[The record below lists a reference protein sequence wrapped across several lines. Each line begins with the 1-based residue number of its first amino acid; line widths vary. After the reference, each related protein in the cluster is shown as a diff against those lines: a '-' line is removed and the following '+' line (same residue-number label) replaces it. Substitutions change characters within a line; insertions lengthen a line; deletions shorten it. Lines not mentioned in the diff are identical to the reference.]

1 MDKIVPKGETLD
13 QWGERCL
20 SRKKARMTNLLKI
33 ANPDEALYREIMLAL
48 GYRNNKVQFLEL
60 ATITPYSEIKTLK
73 DREQIRKTLLFRG
86 GFSEDKD
93 GFPEDFDFSLK
104 MESAVWSYRGTRPA
118 NFPEKRI
125 RQFALFLEE
134 SCRAGGIEGIFR
146 KRIIENY
153 ATQLNKN
160 QAIKTAQAIG
170 SINGIG
176 KQRALEILFNI
187 ILPFFLVL
195 FEEEGKRQYLDF
207 IERLYEV
214 HPALEDNS
222 RTKAMK
228 AKLLGNPPIPPL
240 AKGGE
245 GGLIYKVGVGGL
257 KINSV
262 KQYMGLLELYNKDI
276 GGGGQDDS

>member
-1 MDKIVPKGETLD
+1 MVFNADLLD
-13 QWGERCL
+13 HWGEKCIA
-20 SRKKARMTNLLKI
+20 RKKRRMANLLKV
-33 ANPDEALYREIMLAL
+33 ANPDEALYREIMFAL

-73 DREQIRKTLLFRG
+73 DRELIKKTLLFRAG
-86 GFSEDKD
+86 LSEDKS

-104 MESAVWSYRGTRPA
+104 MDRSVWSYRGTRPA

-134 SCRAGGIEGIFR
+134 SCQAGGIEGIFR
-146 KRIIENY
+146 KRIIENH
-153 ATQLNKN
+153 TGPLNKN
-160 QAIKTAQAIG
+160 RAIKIAQVIG

-187 ILPFFLVL
+187 IFPFFLAL
-195 FEEEGKRQYLDF
+195 FEEEGKRQYLDY

-222 RTKAMK
+222 RTRAMK
-228 AKLLGNPPIPPL
+228 VRFLDKA
-240 AKGGE
+240 
-245 GGLIYKVGVGGL
+245 

-262 KQYMGLLELYNKDI
+262 KQYMGLLELYNKDK
-276 GGGGQDDS
+276 GGGSQDDS